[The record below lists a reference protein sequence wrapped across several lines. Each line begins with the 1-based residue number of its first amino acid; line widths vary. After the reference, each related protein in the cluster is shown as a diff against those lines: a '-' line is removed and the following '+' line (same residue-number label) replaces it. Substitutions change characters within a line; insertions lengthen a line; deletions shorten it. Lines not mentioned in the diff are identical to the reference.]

1 MGTILVCVGWLE
13 FPSGVPGFIV
23 AAGNHES
30 APESIAAVIFLSP
43 FTLPFLATGPAL
55 LFFGCVCDVLN
66 QIRWLNS
73 VQASQ
78 AKKQNELF
86 ELLLELLLN
95 QVQKQQATDSLSTT
109 QPKDN

>member
-1 MGTILVCVGWLE
+1 MLAGLNFLAAFLV
-13 FPSGVPGFIV
+13 FIV

-43 FTLPFLATGPAL
+43 FTLPFLAAGLAL

-86 ELLLELLLN
+86 ELPLELLLN
-95 QVQKQQATDSLSTT
+95 QVQTQQATDSLSTT
-109 QPKDN
+109 QPRDN